1 MYTDEDL
8 NIAIKDGI
16 FSQNDVNEFRKSISI
31 SKESSLP
38 DEENFKLVGGFN
50 DIFVVIACILLLSS
64 SVFVLSPMSESLGY
78 ISFIL
83 ISWVLAEFFV
93 LKRKMSLPAIVLLI
107 SFVGGVFSF
116 VSSYTSELE
125 EFYIGA
131 AASTFAAYLHWIRF
145 KVPITIAAGTI
156 SLIVLIISSIVSI
169 FPSSLDYILLMAFIF
184 GISAFLFAMYW
195 DSSDTSRTTRKS
207 DVAFWLHLVS
217 APLIIHPSFSFLGIY
232 SGNDSFFSMFS
243 IIILYVLMTIVSIII
258 DRRAFMVSS
267 LVYVLYAL
275 SSIIETYGGVAYSF
289 ALTGVFMG
297 ASLLV
302 LSAFWHRVRKYLLSK
317 LPSQIKSYIPKVN

>member
-1 MYTDEDL
+1 
-8 NIAIKDGI
+8 
-16 FSQNDVNEFRKSISI
+16 
-31 SKESSLP
+31 
-38 DEENFKLVGGFN
+38 
-50 DIFVVIACILLLSS
+50 
-64 SVFVLSPMSESLGY
+64 MSESLGY

-116 VSSYTSELE
+116 VSSFTSELG

-169 FPSSLDYILLMAFIF
+169 FPSTLDYILLMAFIL

-195 DSSDTSRTTRKS
+195 D
-207 DVAFWLHLVS
+207 
-217 APLIIHPSFSFLGIY
+217 
-232 SGNDSFFSMFS
+232 
-243 IIILYVLMTIVSIII
+243 
-258 DRRAFMVSS
+258 
-267 LVYVLYAL
+267 
-275 SSIIETYGGVAYSF
+275 
-289 ALTGVFMG
+289 
-297 ASLLV
+297 
-302 LSAFWHRVRKYLLSK
+302 
-317 LPSQIKSYIPKVN
+317 